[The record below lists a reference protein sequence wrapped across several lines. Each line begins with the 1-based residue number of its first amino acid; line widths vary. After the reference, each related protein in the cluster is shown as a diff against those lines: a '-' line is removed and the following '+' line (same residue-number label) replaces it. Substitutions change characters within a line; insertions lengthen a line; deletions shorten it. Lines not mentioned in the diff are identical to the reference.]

1 MVHLHTGCG
10 RFGWSHNT
18 SFPIRASHHPLSPSL
33 LPPSLFL
40 FSPTLS
46 SPLPLSRSL
55 FLPSPP
61 LSPLPTPSLLLPSLS
76 SLTSLSRT
84 TSTNQVFVDRF
95 APPKPILSEQQC
107 ATLSDY
113 CGNPNPSA
121 APRKGY
127 MDSLPTYCFL
137 ADRFMGA
144 KLLLLS
150 PFPLLSA
157 HTVSINAH
165 LTTAKE
171 LTGLVGPPLF
181 PLLCSLR
188 PSSVSLFALVLFLL
202 HQTAINPHL
211 GTPEEL
217 KALVD
222 AAHAMGFLVMIDG
235 AWMLM
240 IDGERVMGYEEI
252 VSAVIA
258 LLSQPPITS
267 FLPHPLV
274 LPLTVSSV
282 TVPLSLAFNP
292 PSVPLHPLPYI
303 SPFPALL
310 NARTPPSTRPTLSPP
325 SFPRLLQPPIR
336 TLSHSPVRLPLSHPP
351 FPTSVPP
358 YPLSFPFSRP
368 HSPSPPPIH
377 IVRTAQCQSASFH
390 PPCEVDFSQYDA
402 DNWQHCWLASLPDFN
417 QSNPAV
423 AAALVKST
431 AYLVHTFSFDAI
443 RVDAAH
449 HMPPEFVRSLASH
462 LRVPA
467 FAEVSIPLL
476 PLPHRMLAGRAY
488 TNHATAELQQA
499 LQLAMVRAFTGGN
512 TGSDEFTHSPAAGY
526 TVPAAPAASSAPT
539 FPALPTAAAS
549 AAATGATAAAS
560 ASADAA
566 DLAGAPA
573 PPVAPAAAALRVASA
588 EAATMVELARAMAA
602 VFEGAGNA
610 DFQGSFLDNHD
621 SPRLLCLLYGGE
633 MRACG
638 AGLSC

>member
-1 MVHLHTGCG
+1 MAVHPNHQHHHLAASRLHHG
-10 RFGWSHNT
+10 R
-18 SFPIRASHHPLSPSL
+18 RVSPSSQAFL
-33 LPPSLFL
+33 LSFLAASSVVALAVLFTACVSLRTVWSISL
-40 FSPTLS
+40 QAFSLQASETEPFAEGIVYSGESLALREAVAS
-46 SPLPLSRSL
+46 WRSRVVYH
-55 FLPSPP
+55 
-61 LSPLPTPSLLLPSLS
+61 
-76 SLTSLSRT
+76 
-84 TSTNQVFVDRF
+84 VFVDRF

-121 APRKGY
+121 AHLPYIRGMGFDALLIGPVTVNSPYGYHGYWPRGFAMPRGAGGK
-127 MDSLPTYCFL
+127 
-137 ADRFMGA
+137 GA
-144 KLLLLS
+144 KERS
-150 PFPLLSA
+150 
-157 HTVSINAH
+157 
-165 LTTAKE
+165 
-171 LTGLVGPPLF
+171 
-181 PLLCSLR
+181 
-188 PSSVSLFALVLFLL
+188 
-202 HQTAINPHL
+202 QTAINPHL

-222 AAHAMGFLVMIDG
+222 AAHAMGFLVMIDVVLNHVG
-235 AWMLM
+235 CPQGGGPCDTWQEG
-240 IDGERVMGYEEI
+240 IRR
-252 VSAVIA
+252 
-258 LLSQPPITS
+258 PPWLNDS
-267 FLPHPLV
+267 YAP
-274 LPLTVSSV
+274 
-282 TVPLSLAFNP
+282 FNE
-292 PSVPLHPLPYI
+292 
-303 SPFPALL
+303 
-310 NARTPPSTRPTLSPP
+310 
-325 SFPRLLQPPIR
+325 
-336 TLSHSPVRLPLSHPP
+336 
-351 FPTSVPP
+351 
-358 YPLSFPFSRP
+358 
-368 HSPSPPPIH
+368 
-377 IVRTAQCQSASFH
+377 SASFH